1 MTKIAQNMTE
11 LIGNTPLV
19 RLHRFEKLHG
29 LDVQLYGKIEGLNP
43 AGSVK
48 DRIALA
54 MINAAEKSGQLKPG
68 YVIIEPTSGNTGIGL
83 AAIAASKGYRI
94 ILTMPETM
102 SIERRKLLK
111 AYGAEVILTEGSKGM
126 KGSIA
131 KAEELLAITPNSFMP
146 SQFENPANPAVH
158 AATTGPEIFYAL
170 DGLVDILV
178 AGIGTGGTISGAG
191 AYLKEK
197 IPSVKV
203 IASEPFDSPMLSEG
217 RTGPHKIAG
226 WGPGFI
232 PNTLNT
238 SIYDEVLTVTTQQAF
253 DRARELAKN
262 EGILVGISS
271 GAALHSALEVASRA
285 ENKGKSIVVI
295 FPDGGE
301 RYLSTPLY
309 ETDTV

>member
-1 MTKIAQNMTE
+1 MTKVAQNMTE
-11 LIGNTPLV
+11 LIGSTPLV
-19 RLHRFEKLHG
+19 RLHRFEKIHG

-54 MINAAEKSGQLKPG
+54 MITAAEKSGQLKPDS
-68 YVIIEPTSGNTGIGL
+68 VIIEPTSGNTGIGL

-111 AYGAEVILTEGSKGM
+111 AYGAEVILTDGSKGM

-131 KAEELLAITPNSFMP
+131 KAEELLAQTPNAFMP

-158 AATTGPEIFYAL
+158 FATTGPEIYDAL
-170 DGLVDILV
+170 NGKIDILV

-191 AYLKEK
+191 AYLKDK
-197 IPSVKV
+197 IPTFKV

-226 WGPGFI
+226 WGPGFV

-271 GAALHSALEVASRA
+271 GAALHSALEVAKRI

-309 ETDTV
+309 ETE

>member
-1 MTKIAQNMTE
+1 MTKVAQNMTE

-29 LDVQLYGKIEGLNP
+29 LDVQLFGKIEGLNP

-54 MINAAEKSGQLKPG
+54 MITSAEESGQLKPDS
-68 YVIIEPTSGNTGIGL
+68 VIIEPTSGNTGIGL

-131 KAEELLAITPNSFMP
+131 KAEELLAETPNAFMP

-158 AATTGPEIFYAL
+158 FTTTGPEIFSAL
-170 DGLVDILV
+170 DGKIDILV

-191 AYLKEK
+191 AYLKDK
-197 IPSVKV
+197 LPSIKV

-226 WGPGFI
+226 WGPGFV

-271 GAALHSALEVASRA
+271 GAALHSALEVARRP

-301 RYLSTPLY
+301 RYLSTLLY
-309 ETDTV
+309 ETD